1 MAFTIE
7 LRSKVGPV
15 AFVVLDGRLTYGEG
29 ADKVEN
35 FIQDLVAHDERAV
48 LLDMSKVPV
57 VDSRGIKA
65 LVHSFTSLR
74 KRGGHLKLLRLS
86 PRVREV
92 LGFMRLVE
100 IFEVFDDEQ
109 TALKSF

>member
-7 LRSKVGPV
+7 LQKKVGPV
-15 AFVVLDGRLTYGEG
+15 VLVALDGRLTYGEG

-48 LLDMSKVPV
+48 LLDMAKVPII
-57 VDSRGIKA
+57 DSRGIKS
-65 LVHSFTSLR
+65 LVHGFTSVR
-74 KRGGHLKLLRLS
+74 KRGGQLKLLRLS

-92 LGFMRLVE
+92 LGFTRLIE

-109 TALKSF
+109 RALQSF